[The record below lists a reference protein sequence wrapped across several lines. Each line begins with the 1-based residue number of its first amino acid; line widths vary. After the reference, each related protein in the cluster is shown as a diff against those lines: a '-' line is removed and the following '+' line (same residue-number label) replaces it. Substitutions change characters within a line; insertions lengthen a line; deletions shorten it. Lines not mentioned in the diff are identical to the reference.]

1 MNHPDTTLL
10 SVTTVGVKTFH
21 MISRVKGVVRTKPPF
36 GSASV
41 LYFRKQR
48 KFLEQASNH
57 HNLDIAPSSHLL
69 CCCVPG
75 EHGKRPTPMMKKPQ
89 NLTGGRFHLRP
100 SDLTM

>member
-41 LYFRKQR
+41 LHFRKQR
-48 KFLEQASNH
+48 KFLEQATTTTTWISLPRLIFYAVACRVNTV
-57 HNLDIAPSSHLL
+57 N
-69 CCCVPG
+69 
-75 EHGKRPTPMMKKPQ
+75 
-89 NLTGGRFHLRP
+89 GRRQ
-100 SDLTM
+100 